1 MGVFAPRYGL
11 TFIYN
16 EHKEEAS
23 FSNTDEIPDLYNKM
37 GSCTGNIYVQKKMN
51 GHSPR
56 SY

>member
-1 MGVFAPRYGL
+1 MGVFAPKYGL